1 MPNIESAKKALR
13 QSVRRQ
19 ARNAKRKIT
28 MKDAVKEVRSLIA
41 EHKLEEAKKLLPV
54 AYQAI
59 DKAAKRKVIEKNA
72 ANRKKSR
79 LAILLNKTK
88 A

>member
-13 QSVRRQ
+13 QSIRRQ

-41 EHKLEEAKKLLPV
+41 EHKFKEAEKLLPT

-59 DKAAKRKVIEKNA
+59 DKATKRKIIEKNA

-79 LAILLNKTK
+79 LTLLLNKTR

>member
-13 QSVRRQ
+13 QSIRRQ
-19 ARNAKRKIT
+19 ARNAKRKTT

-41 EHKLEEAKKLLPV
+41 EHKLKEAEKLLPA

-59 DKAAKRKVIEKNA
+59 DKAAKRKVIEKNT

-79 LAILLNKTK
+79 LTALLNK
-88 A
+88 ARV